1 MSHPHPERTGG
12 LPMHVNALVTPR
24 PLRVVDLF
32 CGEGATSAEGGWAS
46 GFRARGHEVFTV
58 DFDPVYQPDLVADVL
73 TLTPADLPWSPDV
86 ILASP
91 PCQGF
96 SIARMGRNWDA
107 SLPKAMVQRYPHLNR
122 AIPKTDKAALGVALV
137 AATLRLIR
145 SSGAPFWIV
154 ENPVGKLR
162 KHPVVAGIER
172 RTVTYCQYGREFMKP
187 TDLWGGFPPSLTLRR
202 RCYNNDTCHVAS
214 PRGSRTGTQG
224 RPRLESTHVP
234 LRLSLDICLASER
247 DLALG
252 LVYRSPSLLPEAAR

>member
-1 MSHPHPERTGG
+1 MSDDALNGRDGG
-12 LPMHVNALVTPR
+12 MQANAPLPSR

-46 GFRARGHEVFTV
+46 AFRARGHEVITS
-58 DFDPVYQPDLVADVL
+58 DFDPVYGADITADIRELDASAFPWQPDI
-73 TLTPADLPWSPDV
+73 

-96 SIARMGRNWDA
+96 SIARMGYNWGA
-107 SLPKAMVQRYPHLNR
+107 PHSKGMVNRYPHLNQPY
-122 AIPKTDKAALGVALV
+122 PKTPKASLGVELV
-137 AATLRLIR
+137 AATLRIIEQTR
-145 SSGAPFWIV
+145 AAFWII

-162 KHPVVAGIER
+162 KHPVVGGLER

-187 TDLWGGFPPSLTLRR
+187 TDLWGGFPPSLVLRP
-202 RCYNNDTCHVAS
+202 RCHNNDPCHIAS

-234 LRLSLDICLASER
+234 FGLSLAICEATEA
-247 DLALG
+247 DVAAG
-252 LVYRSPSLLPEAAR
+252 LVAESGRLL